1 MELFHFAPQTFLSF
15 LLTLIRVSIILF
27 FLPFFGAGFIPN
39 QIKAMICLLLSFA
52 IFPYVH
58 LPAQYFPAHPLGI
71 GLMILGES
79 LLGLTLGLI
88 VHVIFAAI
96 QMGGELVGFQIGFSM
111 INVVDPMLG
120 TSESVIAHFVYMVS
134 ILTFLSLDGHLF
146 LLKGLL
152 DSFRLV
158 APGSLFFSPLLVKDM
173 LKFSSQIFVLAI
185 KIASPVMVA
194 LFLTDLALALISRA
208 APQIN
213 VLFVGF
219 PLKIIIGFMFLG
231 FLFELLSLYMEQ
243 FIGDLNQY
251 FLAILH
257 GIK

>member
-1 MELFHFAPQTFLSF
+1 M
-15 LLTLIRVSIILF
+15 
-27 FLPFFGAGFIPN
+27 
-39 QIKAMICLLLSFA
+39 
-52 IFPYVH
+52 
-58 LPAQYFPAHPLGI
+58 
-71 GLMILGES
+71 
-79 LLGLTLGLI
+79 LGLTLGLI